1 MLQIKLIVRVPCLLP
16 FIDGF
21 DEPTMTDRDRFQRPL
36 PWFYT
41 AAAAQLE
48 RFVHALTFPI
58 VVHPAR
64 RCSSVAVAVAAVG
77 AMG

>member
-1 MLQIKLIVRVPCLLP
+1 
-16 FIDGF
+16 
-21 DEPTMTDRDRFQRPL
+21 MTDRDRFQRPL

-48 RFVHALTFPI
+48 RFVHTLTFPI